1 MEPLIRDNGRVVTVS
16 IVDKKNERF
25 FIAHCNHNNLSDSY
39 SRFMGAIRGF
49 NFSDENPD
57 APPQIEFNGAND
69 FEKYIECTRVSS
81 ILIQSSKDNP
91 ATLTVNEQGV
101 IETVRLKLYSLI

>member
-25 FIAHCNHNNLSDSY
+25 FIAHCIHNDLSDSY

-49 NFSDENPD
+49 NFNDENPD
-57 APPQIEFNGAND
+57 VPPQIEFKGSND
-69 FEKYIECTRVSS
+69 FEKYIECKRVSS
-81 ILIQSSKDNP
+81 ILIQSSKENP
-91 ATLTVNEQGV
+91 VILTVNDQGV
-101 IETVRLKLYSLI
+101 IESLKLKL